1 MSAVYVFGAGA
12 SIHANYPLAPKMGQG
27 LLEFMLK
34 SENNDFQVSAEQLI
48 EMFGNTPNIEDLIS
62 EIEARIDELKSRKT
76 DEELVKW
83 VILISG
89 RSNILRALREWFRVL
104 HCSPADLYENFSQKI
119 ANAGDTVITFNYD
132 DSVDREL
139 RRAGKWE
146 LSTGYGFP
154 FGNAAIPSAVQLLKV
169 HGSSNWIVSL
179 GGGLRSGF
187 TFVGPS
193 GFMGGRPVI
202 HTVDAEYLGYTNFSG
217 NTYPGGGTELS
228 MILPGR
234 TKKFYFETSLGIEF
248 KEFWDGLWSQSA
260 HALKRADK
268 VVICGYSMP
277 KADVRARELLL
288 KHTNKKATMTVVSG
302 ADSERI
308 AIEFQDAGYKDIKL
322 IGQGYFEDW
331 IEQEKT

>member
-12 SIHANYPLAPKMGQG
+12 SIHANYPLASKMGQG

-48 EMFGNTPNIEDLIS
+48 EIFGTTPNIEDLIS
-62 EIEARIDELKSRKT
+62 EIEARIDALKSRKT

-83 VILISG
+83 VILTSG

-132 DSVDREL
+132 DSLDREL

-179 GGGLRSGF
+179 GGGIRSGF
-187 TFVGPS
+187 TFVGSS

-202 HTVDAEYLGYTNFSG
+202 HTVDAEYLGYENFSG

-234 TKKFYFETSLGIEF
+234 ILSMLSISATRTFRGTPSLSSCRKLPSPNRSLGLSPRGESWIETSASHGLRSPHKLFTGCREGILWPADGRPIPIAPRRPKIPPDILIEHRQPGEF
-248 KEFWDGLWSQSA
+248 S
-260 HALKRADK
+260 R
-268 VVICGYSMP
+268 
-277 KADVRARELLL
+277 VRRTL
-288 KHTNKKATMTVVSG
+288 
-302 ADSERI
+302 
-308 AIEFQDAGYKDIKL
+308 
-322 IGQGYFEDW
+322 
-331 IEQEKT
+331 